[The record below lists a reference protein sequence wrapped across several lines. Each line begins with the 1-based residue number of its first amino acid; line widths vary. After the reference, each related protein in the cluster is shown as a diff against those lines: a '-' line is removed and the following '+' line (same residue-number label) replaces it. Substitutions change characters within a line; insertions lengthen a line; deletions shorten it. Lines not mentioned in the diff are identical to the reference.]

1 MIKSLAFGNYIYN
14 MNHLK
19 YFESLIYGHIFG
31 DDDLNMVEDLLTELD
46 DIGLVTKIWTNNY
59 RGVIKNKEKL
69 KSIEIEVDIEHQSK
83 KICDIVYSRLDKIKK
98 YLISSGWKLEENKND
113 REYIFLEFRR

>member
-1 MIKSLAFGNYIYN
+1 

-83 KICDIVYSRLDKIKK
+83 KICDIVHSRLDKIKK
-98 YLISSGWKLEENKND
+98 YLISNGWKLEENKND

>member
-1 MIKSLAFGNYIYN
+1 

-69 KSIEIEVDIEHQSK
+69 K
-83 KICDIVYSRLDKIKK
+83 
-98 YLISSGWKLEENKND
+98 
-113 REYIFLEFRR
+113 